1 MSALT
6 FTSKASSLA
15 NKTVKQLDC
24 RQLIPSALAGL
35 SNKTITSLVLPC
47 ASCEPMTVADFFD
60 VSGDDANNIIFKK
73 TNVKLDYIGYG
84 MKDGQITIEGNAGDY
99 LGANMQGGILVC
111 QGNAKDRSAD
121 KMRRG
126 ILLIDGDVGAYC
138 GSRMIAGTVGIYG
151 NTGSHLGYGL
161 RRGTILL
168 NKPASLSATWLDC
181 GMHTLP
187 FLSLLFTTFKPLK
200 SKFSKLNN
208 TRVQRW
214 MGDASQTGK
223 GEILLFQD

>member
-1 MSALT
+1 
-6 FTSKASSLA
+6 
-15 NKTVKQLDC
+15 
-24 RQLIPSALAGL
+24 
-35 SNKTITSLVLPC
+35 
-47 ASCEPMTVADFFD
+47 MTVADFFD
-60 VSGDDANNIIFKK
+60 VSGDDTNNIIFRN
-73 TNVKLDYIGYG
+73 TSTQLDYIGYG
-84 MKDGQITIEGNAGDY
+84 MKEGEITIEGDAGDY
-99 LGANMQGGILVC
+99 LGANMQGGVLVC
-111 QGNAKDRSAD
+111 QGNAKERTAD

-151 NTGSHLGYGL
+151 STGPHLGYGL

-168 NKPASLSATWLDC
+168 NKQANLSATWLDC

-187 FLSLLFTTFKPLK
+187 FLSLLLTAFKPLK